1 MSTAHRIGEV
11 QDDYC
16 TSCHLLLSH
25 DIASVMNGEIAKTT
39 CRTCFNTHDYKHGK
53 IPKRPAKKVETKR
66 SLMDQ
71 VLRNMPQLPGLP
83 PPPAPRPR
91 RDLWATL
98 DRINEKKEAAE
109 TEEGEAK

>member
-1 MSTAHRIGEV
+1 MTTVYRIGEV

-25 DIASVMNGEIAKTT
+25 DISSVVNGEIAKTT

-53 IPKRPAKKVETKR
+53 IPKRPAKKVETKQ

-71 VLRNMPQLPGLP
+71 VLRNMPQMPAM
-83 PPPAPRPR
+83 PPAPNPKPR

-98 DRINEKKEAAE
+98 GRINDKKEA
-109 TEEGEAK
+109 TEGEAK